1 MNTHKEDTLSK
12 RPIDTREM
20 GLHTRALH
28 AGFAPDKGTGAC
40 ALPIFQTA
48 AYVFPSADY
57 AADLFTL
64 KTPGN
69 IYTRMGNP
77 TTAVLEAR
85 VNAIEGGIGA
95 VAFSSGM
102 AAITATIL
110 TFTRPGDEIISANTL
125 YGGTYELFHYTLPK
139 MGRTVVF
146 VDTNNPDAFR
156 TAINECTKGIFVE
169 SIGNPSLDVPN
180 FEKIA
185 EIAHQAGI
193 PLIVDNTVGV
203 GLVAPIKHGADII
216 VLSVTKY
223 LDGHGNSLGGT
234 IVDAGTVPWTNG
246 KFPEMCDPDPGYN
259 GIIYP
264 DEFGN
269 MAYIVKARVHIL
281 RDTGACLSPF
291 NAFLI
296 ATGCETLPLRVEKH
310 CSNAF
315 DVARFLETHP
325 AIRSVSYP
333 GLLSHP
339 SHEMAKKYL
348 GTMGVPGFGG
358 IVGVRLHGGYEACKK
373 FVESTRLFCHL
384 ANIGDAKSLIVHPAS
399 TTHQTLSPEELTDCG
414 VFEDFIRISVGI
426 EDPKD
431 LIADL
436 SQALDEISY
445 IIHK

>member
-1 MNTHKEDTLSK
+1 MNTHKEEDLSK

-20 GLHTRALH
+20 GLHTRVLH

-64 KTPGN
+64 KAPGN

-77 TTAVLEAR
+77 TTAVLEER

-110 TFTRPGDEIISANTL
+110 TFTRPGDEIVSANTL

-156 TAINECTKGIFVE
+156 AAINENTKGIYVE
-169 SIGNPSLDVPN
+169 SIGNPSLDVPH

-223 LDGHGNSLGGT
+223 LDGHGNSLGGI

-246 KFPEMCDPDPGYN
+246 KFPEMCDPDPGYH

-264 DEFGN
+264 DEFGS
-269 MAYIVKARVHIL
+269 MAYIVKTRVNIL

-315 DVARFLETHP
+315 AVATFLETHP

-333 GLLSHP
+333 GLPSHP

-373 FVESTRLFCHL
+373 LVEGTRLFCHL

-399 TTHQTLSPEELTDCG
+399 TTHQTLSPEELIDCG

-436 SQALDEISY
+436 SQALDRI
-445 IIHK
+445 KN